1 MKEEDWEVLD
11 HQALGTVILTLA
23 RNVAFNIMDQTTTKG
38 LIEALSIMYGKASA
52 MNKVYLMRRLFDLN
66 MVDSTSVADYIN
78 EFNMIITQLA
88 FVKIIFE
95 DEIRP

>member
-38 LIEALSIMYGKASA
+38 LIEALSIMYGKA
-52 MNKVYLMRRLFDLN
+52 
-66 MVDSTSVADYIN
+66 
-78 EFNMIITQLA
+78 
-88 FVKIIFE
+88 
-95 DEIRP
+95 